1 MKVGYIRVSSKKQNY
16 DRQYAVLHDKV
27 ERIFCEKKSG
37 KTTEGRT
44 ELEAMID
51 FVREGDSVYVSS
63 IDRLGRDL
71 MDILSVSKELE
82 GKKVNIVSVKEGIDT
97 NTSLGRMYM
106 VIAGILAEV
115 ELSLINERAEEGREA
130 AKAEGRTGGRPRIEI
145 SEEEKKIIEEY
156 IRREKIGSQCREKL
170 NMSKSTFYRRVK
182 EYKDSINKEKAEK
195 IVDNEVVEFGKEE
208 KVDVE
213 NKI

>member
-1 MKVGYIRVSSKKQNY
+1 MKVGYIRVSSEKQNY
-16 DRQYAVLHDKV
+16 DRQYAVLQDKV
-27 ERIFCEKKSG
+27 EKFFCEKKSG

-51 FVREGDSVYVSS
+51 FVREGDTVYVSS

-82 GKKVNIVSVKEGIDT
+82 TKKVNIISIKEGIDT

-130 AKAEGRTGGRPRIEI
+130 AKADGKTGGRPRIEV
-145 SEEEKKIIEEY
+145 SEGERELIEKYVRGE
-156 IRREKIGSQCREKL
+156 RSGSSCREKL
-170 NMSKSTFYRRVK
+170 HMSKSTFFRRVR
-182 EYKDSINKEKAEK
+182 EYKDTINKNKAQE
-195 IVDNEVVEFGKEE
+195 IVDNEVIK
-208 KVDVE
+208 DY
-213 NKI
+213 

>member
-82 GKKVNIVSVKEGIDT
+82 TKKVNIVSTKEGIDT

-145 SEEEKKIIEEY
+145 SEGEKKMLEKY
-156 IRREKIGSQCREKL
+156 IGGEKSGSYCREKL

-182 EYKDSINKEKAEK
+182 EYKDNINKEKAEK
-195 IVDNEVVEFGKEE
+195 IVDNEVI
-208 KVDVE
+208 D
-213 NKI
+213 I